1 MSYSDETSSPLLL
14 APQKKK
20 TLLSRREKEERFWG
34 WIMILP
40 LIAGLTIFYFIPFIQ
55 NVFYSFTDLGEFQ
68 IWNTISLDNY
78 INLWSDSEFRSA
90 VANTLI
96 YVAICVP
103 LITVFSLL
111 LAIGLNQAIRGQW
124 LFRTLLFLPAVTM
137 PAAIAMV
144 WQWLMNRNFGL
155 LNQLLEVFH
164 LPPVGWLSDPDVVRL
179 SASVVII
186 WSAIALKMIIL
197 LAGLQGI
204 PKQIYEAAS
213 IDGIGKLRCFWSI
226 TLPLMIPTLFFVL
239 VIAFIETLQIFDVVY
254 LLFGSSSMVDDQ
266 TMTIA
271 YLFYKY
277 AFIYQEKGYAS
288 AIAVVI
294 FLLTMALTLLQIWI
308 GKRLKARQE

>member
-1 MSYSDETSSPLLL
+1 MSYSDEAASSQLP
-14 APQKKK
+14 AREEQQK
-20 TLLSRREKEERFWG
+20 TLSKLEKEERFWG
-34 WIMILP
+34 WIMIMP
-40 LIAGLTIFYFIPFIQ
+40 LLAGLIIFYFTPFFQ

-68 IWNTISLDNY
+68 IWTTLSLDNY
-78 INLWSDSEFRSA
+78 INLFSDDEFRA
-90 VANTLI
+90 AIYNTLA
-96 YVAICVP
+96 YVFICVP
-103 LITVFSLL
+103 IITVLSLL

-155 LNQLLEVFH
+155 INQVLAFFDI
-164 LPPVGWLSDPDVVRL
+164 PAIGWLSDPEVVRL
-179 SASVVII
+179 SASLVII
-186 WSAIALKMIIL
+186 WSAIELKMIIL

-204 PKQIYEAAS
+204 PKQIYEAMS
-213 IDGIGKLRCFWSI
+213 LDGISKLRGFWSI

-239 VIAFIETLQIFDVVY
+239 VISFIETLQIFDVVY

-277 AFIYQEKGYAS
+277 AFIYHEKGYAS

-294 FLLTMALTLLQIWI
+294 FVITMVLTLLQVWL
-308 GKRLKARQE
+308 GKRLKAQ

>member
-1 MSYSDETSSPLLL
+1 MSYSDEAASPQLP
-14 APQKKK
+14 AREAQKKSLTK
-20 TLLSRREKEERFWG
+20 LEKEERFWG
-34 WIMILP
+34 WIMIMP
-40 LIAGLTIFYFIPFIQ
+40 LLAGLIVFYFTPFFQ
-55 NVFYSFTDLGEFQ
+55 NVFYSCTDLGEFQ
-68 IWNTISLDNY
+68 IWTTISLDNY
-78 INLWSDSEFRSA
+78 INLFSDDEFRSA
-90 VANTLI
+90 IYNTLA
-96 YVAICVP
+96 YVFICVP
-103 LITVFSLL
+103 IITVLSLL

-155 LNQLLEVFH
+155 INQILAFFD
-164 LPPVGWLSDPDVVRL
+164 LPAIGWLSDPDVVRL
-179 SASVVII
+179 SASLVII

-204 PKQIYEAAS
+204 PKQIYEAMS
-213 IDGIGKLRCFWSI
+213 LDGISKLRGFWSI

-239 VIAFIETLQIFDVVY
+239 VISFIETLQIFDVVY

-277 AFIYQEKGYAS
+277 AFIYHEKGYAS

-294 FLLTMALTLLQIWI
+294 FVITMVLTLLQIWI
-308 GKRLKARQE
+308 GKRLKAQ

>member
-1 MSYSDETSSPLLL
+1 MSYSDEAASPQLP
-14 APQKKK
+14 AREAQKKSLTK
-20 TLLSRREKEERFWG
+20 LEKEERFWG
-34 WIMILP
+34 WIMIMP
-40 LIAGLTIFYFIPFIQ
+40 LLVGLIVFYFTPFFQ

-68 IWNTISLDNY
+68 IWTTISLDNY
-78 INLWSDSEFRSA
+78 INLFSDDEFRSA
-90 VANTLI
+90 IYNTLA
-96 YVAICVP
+96 YVFICVP
-103 LITVFSLL
+103 IITVLSLL

-155 LNQLLEVFH
+155 INQILAFFD
-164 LPPVGWLSDPDVVRL
+164 LPAIGWLSDPDVVRL
-179 SASVVII
+179 SASLVII

-204 PKQIYEAAS
+204 PKQIYEAMS
-213 IDGIGKLRCFWSI
+213 LDGISKLRGFWSI

-239 VIAFIETLQIFDVVY
+239 VISFIETLQIFDVVY

-277 AFIYQEKGYAS
+277 AFIYHEKGYAS

-294 FLLTMALTLLQIWI
+294 FVITMVLTLLQIWI
-308 GKRLKARQE
+308 GKRLKAQ

>member
-1 MSYSDETSSPLLL
+1 MSYSDEAASPQLP
-14 APQKKK
+14 AREAQKKSLTK
-20 TLLSRREKEERFWG
+20 LEKEERFWG
-34 WIMILP
+34 WIMIMP
-40 LIAGLTIFYFIPFIQ
+40 LLAGLIVFYFTPFFQ

-68 IWNTISLDNY
+68 IWTTISLDNY
-78 INLWSDSEFRSA
+78 INLFSDDEFRSA
-90 VANTLI
+90 IYNTLA
-96 YVAICVP
+96 YVFICVP
-103 LITVFSLL
+103 IITVLSLL

-155 LNQLLEVFH
+155 INQILAFFD
-164 LPPVGWLSDPDVVRL
+164 LPAIGWLSDPDVVRL
-179 SASVVII
+179 SASLVII
-186 WSAIALKMIIL
+186 WSTVAFKMIIL

-204 PKQIYEAAS
+204 PKQIYEAMS
-213 IDGIGKLRCFWSI
+213 LDGISKLRGFWSI

-239 VIAFIETLQIFDVVY
+239 VISFIETLQIFDVVY

-277 AFIYQEKGYAS
+277 AFIYHEKGYAS

-294 FLLTMALTLLQIWI
+294 FVITMVLTLLQIWI
-308 GKRLKARQE
+308 GKRLKAQ

>member
-1 MSYSDETSSPLLL
+1 MSYSDETTSPQLP
-14 APQKKK
+14 AREVQKKSLTK
-20 TLLSRREKEERFWG
+20 LEKEERFWG
-34 WIMILP
+34 WIMIMP
-40 LIAGLTIFYFIPFIQ
+40 LLAGLIVFYFTPFFQ

-68 IWNTISLDNY
+68 IWTTISLDNY
-78 INLWSDSEFRSA
+78 INLFSDDEFRSA
-90 VANTLI
+90 IYNTLA
-96 YVAICVP
+96 YVFICVP
-103 LITVFSLL
+103 IITVLSLL

-155 LNQLLEVFH
+155 INQILAFFD
-164 LPPVGWLSDPDVVRL
+164 LPAIGWLSDPDVVRL
-179 SASVVII
+179 SASLVII

-204 PKQIYEAAS
+204 PKQIYEAMS
-213 IDGIGKLRCFWSI
+213 LDGISKLRGFWSI

-239 VIAFIETLQIFDVVY
+239 VISFIETLQIFDVVY

-277 AFIYQEKGYAS
+277 AFIYHEKGYAS

-294 FLLTMALTLLQIWI
+294 FVITMVLTLLQIWI
-308 GKRLKARQE
+308 GKRLKAQ

>member
-1 MSYSDETSSPLLL
+1 MSYSDEAATPQLPAREVSKTSLTRL
-14 APQKKK
+14 
-20 TLLSRREKEERFWG
+20 EKEERFWG

-40 LIAGLTIFYFIPFIQ
+40 LLAGLIIFYFTPFFQ

-68 IWNTISLDNY
+68 IWTTISLDNY
-78 INLWSDSEFRSA
+78 INLFSDDEFRA
-90 VANTLI
+90 AIFNTLA
-96 YVAICVP
+96 YVFICVP
-103 LITVFSLL
+103 IITVLSLL

-155 LNQLLEVFH
+155 LNQILAFFDI
-164 LPPVGWLSDPDVVRL
+164 PAIGWLSDPDIVRL
-179 SASVVII
+179 SASLVII

-204 PKQIYEAAS
+204 PKQIYEAMS
-213 IDGIGKLRCFWSI
+213 LDGISKLRGFWSI

-239 VIAFIETLQIFDVVY
+239 VISFIETLQIFDVVY

-277 AFIYQEKGYAS
+277 AFIYHEKGYAS

-294 FLLTMALTLLQIWI
+294 FIITMVLTLLQVWI
-308 GKRLKARQE
+308 GKRLKAR

>member
-1 MSYSDETSSPLLL
+1 MSYSDEAASPPLP
-14 APQKKK
+14 AREIRKKNLTK
-20 TLLSRREKEERFWG
+20 LEKEERFWG

-40 LIAGLTIFYFIPFIQ
+40 LLAGLIVFYFTPFFQ

-68 IWNTISLDNY
+68 IWTTISLDNY
-78 INLWSDSEFRSA
+78 INLFSDDEFRA
-90 VANTLI
+90 AIYNTLA
-96 YVAICVP
+96 YVFICVP
-103 LITVFSLL
+103 IITILSLL

-155 LNQLLEVFH
+155 INQILAFFDI
-164 LPPVGWLSDPDVVRL
+164 PAIGWLSDPDIVRL
-179 SASVVII
+179 SASLVII

-204 PKQIYEAAS
+204 PKQIYEAMS
-213 IDGIGKLRCFWSI
+213 IDGISKLRGFWSI

-239 VIAFIETLQIFDVVY
+239 VISFIETLQIFDVVY

-277 AFIYQEKGYAS
+277 AFIYHEKGYAS

-294 FLLTMALTLLQIWI
+294 FVITMVLTLLQVWI
-308 GKRLKARQE
+308 GKRLKAQ

>member
-1 MSYSDETSSPLLL
+1 MSYSDEAASPPLP
-14 APQKKK
+14 AREIRKKNLTK
-20 TLLSRREKEERFWG
+20 LEKEERFWG

-40 LIAGLTIFYFIPFIQ
+40 LLAGLIVFYFTPFFQ

-68 IWNTISLDNY
+68 IWTTISLDNY
-78 INLWSDSEFRSA
+78 INLFSDDEFRA
-90 VANTLI
+90 AIYNTLA
-96 YVAICVP
+96 YVFICVP
-103 LITVFSLL
+103 IITVLSLL

-155 LNQLLEVFH
+155 INQILAFFDI
-164 LPPVGWLSDPDVVRL
+164 PAIGWLSDPDIVRL
-179 SASVVII
+179 SASLVII

-204 PKQIYEAAS
+204 PKQIYEAMS
-213 IDGIGKLRCFWSI
+213 IDGISKLRGFWSI

-239 VIAFIETLQIFDVVY
+239 VISFIETLQIFDVVY

-277 AFIYQEKGYAS
+277 AFIYHEKGYAS

-294 FLLTMALTLLQIWI
+294 FVITMVLTLLQVWI
-308 GKRLKARQE
+308 GKRLKAQ

>member
-1 MSYSDETSSPLLL
+1 MSYSDEAASSQLP
-14 APQKKK
+14 AREEQQK
-20 TLLSRREKEERFWG
+20 TLSKLEKEEQFWG
-34 WIMILP
+34 WIMIMP
-40 LIAGLTIFYFIPFIQ
+40 LLAGLIIFYFTPFFQ

-68 IWNTISLDNY
+68 IWTTLSLDNY
-78 INLWSDSEFRSA
+78 INLFSDDEFRA
-90 VANTLI
+90 AIYNTLA
-96 YVAICVP
+96 YVFICVP
-103 LITVFSLL
+103 IITVLSLL

-155 LNQLLEVFH
+155 INQVLAFFDI
-164 LPPVGWLSDPDVVRL
+164 PAIGWLSDPEVVRL
-179 SASVVII
+179 SASLVII

-204 PKQIYEAAS
+204 PKQIYEAMS
-213 IDGIGKLRCFWSI
+213 LDGISKLRGFWSI

-239 VIAFIETLQIFDVVY
+239 VISFIETLQIFDVVY

-277 AFIYQEKGYAS
+277 AFIYHEKGYAS

-294 FLLTMALTLLQIWI
+294 FVITMVLTLLQVWL
-308 GKRLKARQE
+308 GKRLKAQ

>member
-1 MSYSDETSSPLLL
+1 MSYSDEAASPQLP
-14 APQKKK
+14 AREVHKKSLTK
-20 TLLSRREKEERFWG
+20 LEKEERFWG
-34 WIMILP
+34 WIMIMP
-40 LIAGLTIFYFIPFIQ
+40 LLAGLIVFYFTPFFQ

-68 IWNTISLDNY
+68 IWTTISLDNY
-78 INLWSDSEFRSA
+78 INLFSDDEFRSA
-90 VANTLI
+90 IYNTLA
-96 YVAICVP
+96 YVFICVP
-103 LITVFSLL
+103 IITILSLL

-155 LNQLLEVFH
+155 INQILVFFD
-164 LPPVGWLSDPDVVRL
+164 LPAIGWLSDPDVVRL
-179 SASVVII
+179 SASLVII

-204 PKQIYEAAS
+204 PKQIYEAMS
-213 IDGIGKLRCFWSI
+213 LDGISKLRGFWSI

-239 VIAFIETLQIFDVVY
+239 VISFIETLQIFDVVY

-277 AFIYQEKGYAS
+277 AFIYHEKGYAS

-294 FLLTMALTLLQIWI
+294 FVITMVLTLLQIWI
-308 GKRLKARQE
+308 GKRLKAQ

>member
-1 MSYSDETSSPLLL
+1 MSYSDEAASPQLP
-14 APQKKK
+14 AREAQKKSLTK
-20 TLLSRREKEERFWG
+20 LEKEERFWG
-34 WIMILP
+34 WIMIMP
-40 LIAGLTIFYFIPFIQ
+40 LLVGLIVFYFTPFFQ

-68 IWNTISLDNY
+68 IWTTISLDNY
-78 INLWSDSEFRSA
+78 INLFSDDEFRSA
-90 VANTLI
+90 IYNTLA
-96 YVAICVP
+96 YVFICVP
-103 LITVFSLL
+103 IITVLSLL

-155 LNQLLEVFH
+155 INQILAFFD
-164 LPPVGWLSDPDVVRL
+164 LPAIGWLSDPDVVRL
-179 SASVVII
+179 SASLVII

-204 PKQIYEAAS
+204 PKKIYEAMS
-213 IDGIGKLRCFWSI
+213 LDGISKLRGFWSI

-239 VIAFIETLQIFDVVY
+239 VISFIETLQIFDVVY

-277 AFIYQEKGYAS
+277 AFIYHEKGYAS

-294 FLLTMALTLLQIWI
+294 FVITMVLTLLQIWI
-308 GKRLKARQE
+308 GKRLKAQ

>member
-1 MSYSDETSSPLLL
+1 MSYSDEAASPKLP
-14 APQKKK
+14 AREAQKKSLTK
-20 TLLSRREKEERFWG
+20 LEKEERFWG
-34 WIMILP
+34 WIMIMP
-40 LIAGLTIFYFIPFIQ
+40 LLAGLIVFYFTPFFQ

-68 IWNTISLDNY
+68 IWTTISLDNY
-78 INLWSDSEFRSA
+78 INLFSDDEFRSA
-90 VANTLI
+90 IYNTLA
-96 YVAICVP
+96 YVFICVP
-103 LITVFSLL
+103 IITVLSLL

-155 LNQLLEVFH
+155 INQILALFD
-164 LPPVGWLSDPDVVRL
+164 LPAIGWLSDPDVVRL
-179 SASVVII
+179 SASLVII

-204 PKQIYEAAS
+204 PKQIYEAMS
-213 IDGIGKLRCFWSI
+213 LDGISKLRGFWSI

-239 VIAFIETLQIFDVVY
+239 VISFIETLQIFDVVY

-277 AFIYQEKGYAS
+277 AFIYHEKGYAS

-294 FLLTMALTLLQIWI
+294 FVITMVLTLLQIWI
-308 GKRLKARQE
+308 GKRLKAQ

>member
-1 MSYSDETSSPLLL
+1 MSYSDEAASPQLP
-14 APQKKK
+14 AREAQKKSLTK
-20 TLLSRREKEERFWG
+20 LEKEERFWG
-34 WIMILP
+34 WIMIMP
-40 LIAGLTIFYFIPFIQ
+40 LLVGLIVFYFTPFFQ

-68 IWNTISLDNY
+68 IWTTISLDNY
-78 INLWSDSEFRSA
+78 INLFSDDEFRSA
-90 VANTLI
+90 IYNTLA
-96 YVAICVP
+96 YVFICVP
-103 LITVFSLL
+103 IITVLSLL

-155 LNQLLEVFH
+155 INQILAFFD
-164 LPPVGWLSDPDVVRL
+164 LPAIGWLSDPDVVRL
-179 SASVVII
+179 SASLVII

-204 PKQIYEAAS
+204 PKQINEAMS
-213 IDGIGKLRCFWSI
+213 LDGISKLRGFWSI

-239 VIAFIETLQIFDVVY
+239 VISFIETLQIFDVVY

-277 AFIYQEKGYAS
+277 AFIYHEKGYAS

-294 FLLTMALTLLQIWI
+294 FVITMVLTLLQIWI
-308 GKRLKARQE
+308 GKRLKAQ

>member
-1 MSYSDETSSPLLL
+1 MSYSDEAVTLQLPAKPVAKK
-14 APQKKK
+14 APTKLQKA
-20 TLLSRREKEERFWG
+20 ERFWG
-34 WIMILP
+34 WMMILP
-40 LIAGLTIFYFIPFIQ
+40 LLAGLAVFYFIPFFQ

-78 INLWSDSEFRSA
+78 INLFSDEEFRSA
-90 VANTLI
+90 IYNTLA
-96 YVAICVP
+96 YVVICVP
-103 LITVFSLL
+103 LITILSLL
-111 LAIGLNQAIRGQW
+111 LAIGLNQEIRGQW

-155 LNQLLEVFH
+155 LNQILAFFH
-164 LPPVGWLSDPDVVRL
+164 ISPVGWLSDPDIVRL
-179 SASVVII
+179 SASLVII

-204 PKQIYEAAS
+204 PKQIYEAMS
-213 IDGIGKLRCFWSI
+213 IDGISKMRGFWSI

-239 VIAFIETLQIFDVVY
+239 VISFIETLQIFDVVY
-254 LLFGSSSMVDDQ
+254 LLFGSSSMVDEQ

-277 AFIYQEKGYAS
+277 AFIYHEKGYAS

-294 FLLTMALTLLQIWI
+294 FIITMVLTLLQIWI
-308 GKRLKARQE
+308 GKRLKAQ

>member
-1 MSYSDETSSPLLL
+1 MSYSDEAASPQLP
-14 APQKKK
+14 AREVQKKSLTK
-20 TLLSRREKEERFWG
+20 LEKEERFWG
-34 WIMILP
+34 WIMIMP
-40 LIAGLTIFYFIPFIQ
+40 LLAGLIVFYFTPFFQ

-68 IWNTISLDNY
+68 IWTTISLDNY
-78 INLWSDSEFRSA
+78 INLFSDDEFRSA
-90 VANTLI
+90 IYNTLA
-96 YVAICVP
+96 YVFICVP
-103 LITVFSLL
+103 IITVLSLL

-155 LNQLLEVFH
+155 INQILAFFD
-164 LPPVGWLSDPDVVRL
+164 LPAIGWLSDPDVVRL
-179 SASVVII
+179 SASLVII

-204 PKQIYEAAS
+204 PKQIYEAMS
-213 IDGIGKLRCFWSI
+213 LDGISKLRGFWSI

-239 VIAFIETLQIFDVVY
+239 VISFIETLQIFDVVY
-254 LLFGSSSMVDDQ
+254 LLFGSSSMVDGQ

-277 AFIYQEKGYAS
+277 AFIYHEKGYAS

-294 FLLTMALTLLQIWI
+294 FVITMVLTLLQIWI
-308 GKRLKARQE
+308 GKRLKAQ

>member
-1 MSYSDETSSPLLL
+1 M
-14 APQKKK
+14 
-20 TLLSRREKEERFWG
+20 
-34 WIMILP
+34 
-40 LIAGLTIFYFIPFIQ
+40 
-55 NVFYSFTDLGEFQ
+55 
-68 IWNTISLDNY
+68 
-78 INLWSDSEFRSA
+78 
-90 VANTLI
+90 
-96 YVAICVP
+96 
-103 LITVFSLL
+103 ITVLSLL

-155 LNQLLEVFH
+155 LNQILAYFDI
-164 LPPVGWLSDPDVVRL
+164 PAIGWLSDPDIVRL
-179 SASVVII
+179 SASLVII

-204 PKQIYEAAS
+204 PKQIYEAMS
-213 IDGIGKLRCFWSI
+213 LDGISKLRGFWSI

-239 VIAFIETLQIFDVVY
+239 VISFIETLQIFDVVY

-277 AFIYQEKGYAS
+277 AFIYHEKGYAS

-294 FLLTMALTLLQIWI
+294 FVITMVLTLLQIWI
-308 GKRLKARQE
+308 GKRLKAQ

>member
-1 MSYSDETSSPLLL
+1 MSYSDEAASPQLP
-14 APQKKK
+14 AREAQKKSLTK
-20 TLLSRREKEERFWG
+20 LEKEERFWG
-34 WIMILP
+34 WIMIMP
-40 LIAGLTIFYFIPFIQ
+40 LLAGLIVFYFTPFFQ

-68 IWNTISLDNY
+68 IWTTISLDNY
-78 INLWSDSEFRSA
+78 INLFSDDEFRSA
-90 VANTLI
+90 IYNTLA
-96 YVAICVP
+96 YVFICVP
-103 LITVFSLL
+103 IITVLSLL

-155 LNQLLEVFH
+155 INQILAFFD
-164 LPPVGWLSDPDVVRL
+164 LPAIGWLSDPDVVRL
-179 SASVVII
+179 SASLVII

-204 PKQIYEAAS
+204 PKQIYEAMS
-213 IDGIGKLRCFWSI
+213 LDGISKLRGFWSI

-239 VIAFIETLQIFDVVY
+239 VISFIETLQIFDVVY

-277 AFIYQEKGYAS
+277 AFIYHEKGYAS

-294 FLLTMALTLLQIWI
+294 FVITMVLTLLQIRI
-308 GKRLKARQE
+308 GKRLKAQ

>member
-1 MSYSDETSSPLLL
+1 MSYSDEAASPQLP
-14 APQKKK
+14 AREVQKKSLTK
-20 TLLSRREKEERFWG
+20 LEKEERFWG
-34 WIMILP
+34 WIMIMP
-40 LIAGLTIFYFIPFIQ
+40 LLAGLIVFYFTPFFQ

-68 IWNTISLDNY
+68 IWTTISLDNY
-78 INLWSDSEFRSA
+78 INLFSDDEFRSA
-90 VANTLI
+90 IYNTLA
-96 YVAICVP
+96 YVFICVP
-103 LITVFSLL
+103 IITVLSLL

-155 LNQLLEVFH
+155 INQILAFFD
-164 LPPVGWLSDPDVVRL
+164 LPAIGWLSDPDVVRL
-179 SASVVII
+179 SASLVII

-204 PKQIYEAAS
+204 PKQICEAMS
-213 IDGIGKLRCFWSI
+213 LDGISKLRGFWSI

-239 VIAFIETLQIFDVVY
+239 VISFIETLQIFDVVY

-277 AFIYQEKGYAS
+277 AFIYHEKGYDS

-294 FLLTMALTLLQIWI
+294 FVITMVLTLLQIWI
-308 GKRLKARQE
+308 GKRLKAQ

>member
-1 MSYSDETSSPLLL
+1 MSYSDEAASPPLS
-14 APQKKK
+14 AREPNKKAL
-20 TLLSRREKEERFWG
+20 TRLEKEERFWG

-40 LIAGLTIFYFIPFIQ
+40 LLAGLVIFYFTPFFQ

-68 IWNTISLDNY
+68 IWTTISLDNY
-78 INLWSDSEFRSA
+78 INLFSDDEFRSA
-90 VANTLI
+90 IVNTLA
-96 YVAICVP
+96 YVFICVP
-103 LITVFSLL
+103 VITVLSLL
-111 LAIGLNQAIRGQW
+111 LAMGLNQAIRGQW

-155 LNQLLEVFH
+155 LNQILAYFDI
-164 LPPVGWLSDPDVVRL
+164 PAIGWLSDPDIVRL
-179 SASVVII
+179 SASLVII

-204 PKQIYEAAS
+204 PKQIYEAMS
-213 IDGIGKLRCFWSI
+213 LDGISKLRGFWSI

-239 VIAFIETLQIFDVVY
+239 VISFIETLQIFDVVY

-277 AFIYQEKGYAS
+277 AFIYHEKGYAS

-294 FLLTMALTLLQIWI
+294 FVITMVLTLLQIWI
-308 GKRLKARQE
+308 GKRLKAQ

>member
-1 MSYSDETSSPLLL
+1 MSYSDETSQLLL
-14 APQKKK
+14 STTHEKKNK
-20 TLLSRREKEERFWG
+20 LSQREKEERFWG

-40 LIAGLTIFYFIPFIQ
+40 LIAGLTVFYFIPFVQ

-68 IWNTISLDNY
+68 IWNTFSFDNY
-78 INLWSDSEFRSA
+78 INLLSDDEFLSA
-90 VANTLI
+90 VGNTLI

-103 LITVFSLL
+103 LITLLSLL
-111 LAIGLNQAIRGQW
+111 LAVGLNQAIRAQW

-155 LNQLLEVFH
+155 LNQILAFFD
-164 LPPVGWLSDPDVVRL
+164 LPAVGWLSDPDVVRL

-204 PKQIYEAAS
+204 PRQIYEAAS
-213 IDGIGKLRCFWSI
+213 LDGISKIRTFWSI

-254 LLFGSSSMVDDQ
+254 LLFGSSSMVDEQ

-277 AFIYQEKGYAS
+277 AFVYQEKGYAS

-294 FLLTMALTLLQIWI
+294 FLLTMLLTLLQIWI
-308 GKRLKARQE
+308 GKRLKARQD

>member
-1 MSYSDETSSPLLL
+1 MSYSDEAASPQLP
-14 APQKKK
+14 AREAQKKSLTK
-20 TLLSRREKEERFWG
+20 LEKEERFWG
-34 WIMILP
+34 WIMIMP
-40 LIAGLTIFYFIPFIQ
+40 LLAGLIVFYFTPFFQ

-68 IWNTISLDNY
+68 IWTTISLDNY
-78 INLWSDSEFRSA
+78 INLFSDDEFRSA
-90 VANTLI
+90 IYNTLA
-96 YVAICVP
+96 YVFICVP
-103 LITVFSLL
+103 IITVLSLL

-155 LNQLLEVFH
+155 INQILAFFD
-164 LPPVGWLSDPDVVRL
+164 LPAIGWLSDHDVVRL
-179 SASVVII
+179 SASLVII

-204 PKQIYEAAS
+204 PKQIYEAMS
-213 IDGIGKLRCFWSI
+213 LDGISKLRGFWSI

-239 VIAFIETLQIFDVVY
+239 VISFIETLQIFDVVY

-277 AFIYQEKGYAS
+277 AFIYHEKGYAS

-294 FLLTMALTLLQIWI
+294 FVITMVLTLLQIWI
-308 GKRLKARQE
+308 GKRLKAQ

>member
-1 MSYSDETSSPLLL
+1 MSYSDEAASPQLP
-14 APQKKK
+14 AREVRRKN
-20 TLLSRREKEERFWG
+20 LSKLEKEERFWG

-40 LIAGLTIFYFIPFIQ
+40 LLTGLIIFYFTPFFQ

-68 IWNTISLDNY
+68 IWTTLSLDNY
-78 INLWSDSEFRSA
+78 INLFSDDEFRA
-90 VANTLI
+90 AIYNTLA
-96 YVAICVP
+96 YVFICVP
-103 LITVFSLL
+103 IITVLSLL

-155 LNQLLEVFH
+155 INQILAFFDI
-164 LPPVGWLSDPDVVRL
+164 PAIGWLSDPEVVRL
-179 SASVVII
+179 SASLVII

-204 PKQIYEAAS
+204 PKQIYEAMS
-213 IDGIGKLRCFWSI
+213 LDGIGKLRGFWSI

-239 VIAFIETLQIFDVVY
+239 VISFIETLQIFDVVY

-277 AFIYQEKGYAS
+277 AFIYHEKGYAS

-294 FLLTMALTLLQIWI
+294 FVITMVLTLLQVWL
-308 GKRLKARQE
+308 GKRLKAQ

>member
-1 MSYSDETSSPLLL
+1 MSYSDEAASPQLP
-14 APQKKK
+14 AREVQKKSLTK
-20 TLLSRREKEERFWG
+20 LEKEERFWG
-34 WIMILP
+34 WIMIMP
-40 LIAGLTIFYFIPFIQ
+40 LLAGLIVFYLIPFFQ

-68 IWNTISLDNY
+68 IWTTISLDNY
-78 INLWSDSEFRSA
+78 INLFSDDEFRSA
-90 VANTLI
+90 IYNTLA
-96 YVAICVP
+96 YVFICVP
-103 LITVFSLL
+103 IITVLSLL

-155 LNQLLEVFH
+155 INQILAFFD
-164 LPPVGWLSDPDVVRL
+164 LPAIGWLSDPDVVRL
-179 SASVVII
+179 SASLVII

-204 PKQIYEAAS
+204 PKQIYEAMS
-213 IDGIGKLRCFWSI
+213 LDGISKLRGFWSI

-239 VIAFIETLQIFDVVY
+239 VISFIETLQIFDVVY

-277 AFIYQEKGYAS
+277 AFIYHEKGYAS

-294 FLLTMALTLLQIWI
+294 FVITMVLTLLQIWI
-308 GKRLKARQE
+308 GKRLKAQ

>member
-1 MSYSDETSSPLLL
+1 MSYSDEAASPQLP
-14 APQKKK
+14 AREAQKKSLTK
-20 TLLSRREKEERFWG
+20 LEKEERFWG
-34 WIMILP
+34 WIMIMP
-40 LIAGLTIFYFIPFIQ
+40 LLAGVIFFFFTPFFQ

-68 IWNTISLDNY
+68 IWTTISLDNY
-78 INLWSDSEFRSA
+78 INLFSDDEFRSA
-90 VANTLI
+90 IYNTLA
-96 YVAICVP
+96 YVFICVP
-103 LITVFSLL
+103 IITVLSLL

-155 LNQLLEVFH
+155 INQILAFFD
-164 LPPVGWLSDPDVVRL
+164 LPAIGWLSDPDVVRL
-179 SASVVII
+179 SASLVII

-204 PKQIYEAAS
+204 PKQIYEAMS
-213 IDGIGKLRCFWSI
+213 LDGISKLRGFWSI

-239 VIAFIETLQIFDVVY
+239 VISFIETLQIFDVVY

-277 AFIYQEKGYAS
+277 AFIYHEKGYAS

-294 FLLTMALTLLQIWI
+294 FVITMVLTLLQIWI
-308 GKRLKARQE
+308 GKRLKAQ

>member
-1 MSYSDETSSPLLL
+1 MSYSDEAASPQLP
-14 APQKKK
+14 AREVRRKN
-20 TLLSRREKEERFWG
+20 LSKLEKEERYWG

-40 LIAGLTIFYFIPFIQ
+40 LLTGLIIFYFTPFFQ

-68 IWNTISLDNY
+68 IWTTLSLDNY
-78 INLWSDSEFRSA
+78 INLFSDDEFRA
-90 VANTLI
+90 AIYNTLA
-96 YVAICVP
+96 YVFICVP
-103 LITVFSLL
+103 IITVLSLL

-155 LNQLLEVFH
+155 INQILAFFDI
-164 LPPVGWLSDPDVVRL
+164 PAIGWLSDPEVVRL
-179 SASVVII
+179 SASLVII

-204 PKQIYEAAS
+204 PKQIYEAMS
-213 IDGIGKLRCFWSI
+213 LDGISKLRGFWSI

-239 VIAFIETLQIFDVVY
+239 VISFIETLQIFDVVY

-277 AFIYQEKGYAS
+277 AFIYHEKGYAS

-294 FLLTMALTLLQIWI
+294 FVITMVLTLLQVWL
-308 GKRLKARQE
+308 GKRLKAQ

>member
-1 MSYSDETSSPLLL
+1 MSYSDEAASSQLP
-14 APQKKK
+14 AREEQQKA
-20 TLLSRREKEERFWG
+20 LSKLEKEEQFWG
-34 WIMILP
+34 WIMIMP
-40 LIAGLTIFYFIPFIQ
+40 LLAGLIIFYFTPFFQ

-68 IWNTISLDNY
+68 IWTTLSLDNY
-78 INLWSDSEFRSA
+78 INLFSDDEFRA
-90 VANTLI
+90 AIYNTLA
-96 YVAICVP
+96 YVFICVP
-103 LITVFSLL
+103 IITVLSLL

-155 LNQLLEVFH
+155 INQVLAFFDI
-164 LPPVGWLSDPDVVRL
+164 PAIGWLSDPEVVRL
-179 SASVVII
+179 SASLVII

-204 PKQIYEAAS
+204 PKQIYEAMS
-213 IDGIGKLRCFWSI
+213 LDGISKLRGFWSI

-239 VIAFIETLQIFDVVY
+239 VISFIETLQIFDVVY

-277 AFIYQEKGYAS
+277 AFIYHEKGYAS

-294 FLLTMALTLLQIWI
+294 FVITMVLTLLQVWL
-308 GKRLKARQE
+308 GKRLKAQ

>member
-1 MSYSDETSSPLLL
+1 MSYSDEAASPQLP
-14 APQKKK
+14 AREAQKKSLTK
-20 TLLSRREKEERFWG
+20 LEKEERFWG
-34 WIMILP
+34 LIMIMP
-40 LIAGLTIFYFIPFIQ
+40 LLAGLIVFYFTPFFQ

-68 IWNTISLDNY
+68 IWTTISLDNY
-78 INLWSDSEFRSA
+78 INLFSDDEFRSA
-90 VANTLI
+90 IYNTLA
-96 YVAICVP
+96 YVFICVP
-103 LITVFSLL
+103 IITVLSLL

-155 LNQLLEVFH
+155 INQILAFFD
-164 LPPVGWLSDPDVVRL
+164 LPAIGWLSDPDVVRL
-179 SASVVII
+179 SASLVII

-204 PKQIYEAAS
+204 PKQIYEAMS
-213 IDGIGKLRCFWSI
+213 LDGISKLRGFWSI

-239 VIAFIETLQIFDVVY
+239 VISFIETLQIFDVVY

-277 AFIYQEKGYAS
+277 AFIYHEKGYAS

-294 FLLTMALTLLQIWI
+294 FVITMVLTLLQIWI
-308 GKRLKARQE
+308 GKRLKAQ

>member
-1 MSYSDETSSPLLL
+1 MSYSDEAASPQLP
-14 APQKKK
+14 AREVRRKK
-20 TLLSRREKEERFWG
+20 LSKLEKEERFWG

-40 LIAGLTIFYFIPFIQ
+40 LLTGLIIFYFTPFFQ

-68 IWNTISLDNY
+68 IWTTLSLDNY
-78 INLWSDSEFRSA
+78 INLFSDDEFRA
-90 VANTLI
+90 AIYNTLA
-96 YVAICVP
+96 YVFICVP
-103 LITVFSLL
+103 IITVLSLL

-155 LNQLLEVFH
+155 INQILAFFDI
-164 LPPVGWLSDPDVVRL
+164 PAIGWLSDPEVVRL
-179 SASVVII
+179 SASLVII

-204 PKQIYEAAS
+204 PKQIYEAMS
-213 IDGIGKLRCFWSI
+213 LDGISKLRGFWSI

-239 VIAFIETLQIFDVVY
+239 VISFIETLQIFDVVY

-277 AFIYQEKGYAS
+277 AFIYHEKGYAS

-294 FLLTMALTLLQIWI
+294 FVITMVLTLLQVWL
-308 GKRLKARQE
+308 GKRLKAQ

>member
-1 MSYSDETSSPLLL
+1 MSYSDEAASPQLP
-14 APQKKK
+14 AREAQKIPDQAGKRR
-20 TLLSRREKEERFWG
+20 TLLG
-34 WIMILP
+34 MDNDY
-40 LIAGLTIFYFIPFIQ
+40 AVTGGVNCFYFTPFFQ

-68 IWNTISLDNY
+68 IWTTISLDNY
-78 INLWSDSEFRSA
+78 INLFSDDEFRSA
-90 VANTLI
+90 IYNTLA
-96 YVAICVP
+96 YVFICVP
-103 LITVFSLL
+103 IITVLSLL

-155 LNQLLEVFH
+155 INQILAFFD
-164 LPPVGWLSDPDVVRL
+164 LPAIGWLSDPDVVRL
-179 SASVVII
+179 SASLVII

-204 PKQIYEAAS
+204 PKQIYEAMS
-213 IDGIGKLRCFWSI
+213 LDGISKLRGFWSI

-239 VIAFIETLQIFDVVY
+239 VISFIETLQIFDVVY

-277 AFIYQEKGYAS
+277 AFIYHEKGYAS

-294 FLLTMALTLLQIWI
+294 FVITMVLTLLQIWI
-308 GKRLKARQE
+308 GKRLKAQ

>member
-1 MSYSDETSSPLLL
+1 MSYSDEAESPPLP
-14 APQKKK
+14 AREIRKKNLTK
-20 TLLSRREKEERFWG
+20 LEKEERFWG

-40 LIAGLTIFYFIPFIQ
+40 LLAGLIVFYFTPFFQ

-68 IWNTISLDNY
+68 IWTTISVDNY
-78 INLWSDSEFRSA
+78 INLFSDDEFRA
-90 VANTLI
+90 AIYNTLA
-96 YVAICVP
+96 YVFICVP
-103 LITVFSLL
+103 IITILSLL

-155 LNQLLEVFH
+155 INQILAFFDI
-164 LPPVGWLSDPDVVRL
+164 PAIGWLSDPDIVRL
-179 SASVVII
+179 SASLVII

-204 PKQIYEAAS
+204 PKQIYEAMS
-213 IDGIGKLRCFWSI
+213 IDGISKLRGFWSI

-239 VIAFIETLQIFDVVY
+239 VISFIETLQIFDVVY

-277 AFIYQEKGYAS
+277 AFIYHEKGYAS

-294 FLLTMALTLLQIWI
+294 FVITMVLTLLQVWI
-308 GKRLKARQE
+308 GKRLKAQ

>member
-1 MSYSDETSSPLLL
+1 MSYSDEATSPQLP
-14 APQKKK
+14 AREVQKKSLTK
-20 TLLSRREKEERFWG
+20 LEKEERFWG
-34 WIMILP
+34 WIMIMP
-40 LIAGLTIFYFIPFIQ
+40 LLAGLIVFYFTPFFQ

-68 IWNTISLDNY
+68 IWTTISLDNY
-78 INLWSDSEFRSA
+78 INLFSDDEFRSA
-90 VANTLI
+90 IYNTLA
-96 YVAICVP
+96 YVFICVP
-103 LITVFSLL
+103 IITVLSLL

-155 LNQLLEVFH
+155 INQILAFFN
-164 LPPVGWLSDPDVVRL
+164 LPAIGWLSDPDVVRL
-179 SASVVII
+179 SASLVII

-204 PKQIYEAAS
+204 PKQIYEAMS
-213 IDGIGKLRCFWSI
+213 LDGISKLRGFWSI

-239 VIAFIETLQIFDVVY
+239 VISFIETLQIFDVVY

-277 AFIYQEKGYAS
+277 DFIYHEKGYAS

-294 FLLTMALTLLQIWI
+294 FVITMVLTLLQIWI
-308 GKRLKARQE
+308 GKRLKAQ

>member
-1 MSYSDETSSPLLL
+1 MSYSDEAASPQLP
-14 APQKKK
+14 AREVRRKN
-20 TLLSRREKEERFWG
+20 LSKLEKEERFWG

-40 LIAGLTIFYFIPFIQ
+40 LLTGLIIFYFTPFFQ

-68 IWNTISLDNY
+68 IWTTLSLDNY
-78 INLWSDSEFRSA
+78 INLFSDDEFRA
-90 VANTLI
+90 AIYNTLA
-96 YVAICVP
+96 YVFICVP
-103 LITVFSLL
+103 IITVLSLL

-155 LNQLLEVFH
+155 INQILAFFDI
-164 LPPVGWLSDPDVVRL
+164 PAIGWLSDPEVVRL
-179 SASVVII
+179 SASLVII

-204 PKQIYEAAS
+204 PKQIYEAMS
-213 IDGIGKLRCFWSI
+213 LDGISKLRGFWSI

-239 VIAFIETLQIFDVVY
+239 VISFIETLQIFDVVY

-277 AFIYQEKGYAS
+277 AFIYHEKGYAS

-294 FLLTMALTLLQIWI
+294 FVITMVLTLLQVWL
-308 GKRLKARQE
+308 GKRLKAQ

>member
-1 MSYSDETSSPLLL
+1 MSYSDEAASPPLP
-14 APQKKK
+14 AKEIRKKNLTK
-20 TLLSRREKEERFWG
+20 LEKEERFWG

-40 LIAGLTIFYFIPFIQ
+40 LLAGLIVFYFTPFFQ

-68 IWNTISLDNY
+68 IWTTISLDNY
-78 INLWSDSEFRSA
+78 INLFSDDEFRA
-90 VANTLI
+90 AIYNTLA
-96 YVAICVP
+96 YVFICVP
-103 LITVFSLL
+103 IITVLSLL

-155 LNQLLEVFH
+155 INQILAFFDI
-164 LPPVGWLSDPDVVRL
+164 PAIGWLSDPDIVRL
-179 SASVVII
+179 SASLVII

-204 PKQIYEAAS
+204 PKQIYEAMS
-213 IDGIGKLRCFWSI
+213 IDGISKLRGFWSI

-239 VIAFIETLQIFDVVY
+239 VISFIETLQIFDVVY

-277 AFIYQEKGYAS
+277 AFIYHEKGYAS

-294 FLLTMALTLLQIWI
+294 FVITMVLTLLQVWI
-308 GKRLKARQE
+308 GKRLKAQ

>member
-1 MSYSDETSSPLLL
+1 MSYSDEAASPQLP
-14 APQKKK
+14 AREAQKKSLTK
-20 TLLSRREKEERFWG
+20 LEKEERFWG
-34 WIMILP
+34 WIMIMP
-40 LIAGLTIFYFIPFIQ
+40 LLAGLIVFYFTPFFQ

-68 IWNTISLDNY
+68 IWTTISLDNY
-78 INLWSDSEFRSA
+78 INLFSDDEFRSA
-90 VANTLI
+90 IYSTLA
-96 YVAICVP
+96 YVFICVP
-103 LITVFSLL
+103 IITVLSLL

-155 LNQLLEVFH
+155 INQILAFFD
-164 LPPVGWLSDPDVVRL
+164 LPAIGWLSDPDVVRL
-179 SASVVII
+179 SASLVII

-204 PKQIYEAAS
+204 PKQIYEAMS
-213 IDGIGKLRCFWSI
+213 LDGISKLRGFWSI

-239 VIAFIETLQIFDVVY
+239 VISFIETLQIFDVVY

-277 AFIYQEKGYAS
+277 AFIYHEKGYAS

-294 FLLTMALTLLQIWI
+294 FVITMVLTLLQIWI
-308 GKRLKARQE
+308 GKRLKAQ

>member
-1 MSYSDETSSPLLL
+1 MKLHPHNYRPERR
-14 APQKKK
+14 KKIPDQAGK
-20 TLLSRREKEERFWG
+20 RRTLLGMDNDYAVTGGINCFLLYS
-34 WIMILP
+34 ILP
-40 LIAGLTIFYFIPFIQ
+40 ER
-55 NVFYSFTDLGEFQ
+55 FYSFTDLGEFQ
-68 IWNTISLDNY
+68 IWTTISLDNY
-78 INLWSDSEFRSA
+78 INLFSDDEFRSA
-90 VANTLI
+90 IYNTLA
-96 YVAICVP
+96 YVFICVP
-103 LITVFSLL
+103 IITVLSLL

-155 LNQLLEVFH
+155 INQILAFFD
-164 LPPVGWLSDPDVVRL
+164 LPAIGWLSDPDVVRL
-179 SASVVII
+179 SASLVII

-204 PKQIYEAAS
+204 PKQIYEAMS
-213 IDGIGKLRCFWSI
+213 LDGISKLRGFWSI

-239 VIAFIETLQIFDVVY
+239 VISFIETLQIFDVVY

-277 AFIYQEKGYAS
+277 AFIYHEKGYAS

-294 FLLTMALTLLQIWI
+294 FVITMVLTLLQIWI
-308 GKRLKARQE
+308 GKRLKAQ